1 MRTWRDTLRERM
13 QIASAAAAITLGSLN
28 PKLPEVDLRRPIV
41 FERTIDGNSR
51 SRFDPREII
60 DRRIIITLPLD
71 DVKPA
76 DDQSWFVPN

>member
-28 PKLPEVDLRRPIV
+28 TKLPEVDLRRPIV

-51 SRFDPREII
+51 SRFDPREIV

-71 DVKPA
+71 DVMPA